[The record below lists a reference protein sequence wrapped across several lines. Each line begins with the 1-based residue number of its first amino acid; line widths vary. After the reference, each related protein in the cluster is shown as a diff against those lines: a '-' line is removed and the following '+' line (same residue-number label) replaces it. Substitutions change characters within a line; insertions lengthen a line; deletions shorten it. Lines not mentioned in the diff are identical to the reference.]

1 VLDSLPVDNVLIS
14 TDGVQKVAEG
24 RHSKARHRQ
33 SRPKVIQ
40 PGLAKV
46 AIPGAA
52 VALVAT
58 GSAAAL
64 PSKHVEFD
72 PSIASSSLQLARD
85 TTISRDAYRPPI
97 TPATPAKPKP
107 APKPTPTAKHL
118 KKQAPIPKPTPT
130 KTRASEKVNT
140 TPAPPKITG
149 TKYTTTDLNLWS
161 LPLTGVLLD
170 VLPKG
175 TKVSVTGKVD
185 GIWAEV
191 VSDGKSR
198 WVKAQYLSAT
208 KPVASTA
215 GTISQAAC
223 KSGSGVEDGLTEDA
237 IRVHRAIC
245 AKFPDITSYGG
256 LRSGDSGSEHSTG
269 HALDI
274 MVSGSEGQEVADWLK
289 ANYKK
294 LGVSQLIWQQHIW
307 TVQRSSEG
315 WRAMEDRGSTTANH
329 YDHVHVTVYGNSG
342 TV

>member
-1 VLDSLPVDNVLIS
+1 MS
-14 TDGVQKVAEG
+14 AG
-24 RHSKARHRQ
+24 RHRQARHRQ
-33 SRPKVIQ
+33 PRPKVIR
-40 PGLAKV
+40 PGIVKV

-64 PSKHVEFD
+64 PGQQVHLNT
-72 PSIASSSLQLARD
+72 SIASSSLQLARD
-85 TTISRDAYRPPI
+85 AATSRDALRPPLDV
-97 TPATPAKPKP
+97 TPSTP
-107 APKPTPTAKHL
+107 APKPKAAPTAKHL
-118 KKQAPIPKPTPT
+118 KKQAPIPKPSPT
-130 KTRASEKVNT
+130 KTRTAE
-140 TPAPPKITG
+140 PPKVIG
-149 TKYTTTDLNLWS
+149 SKYTTTDVNLWS

-175 TKVSVTGKVD
+175 TKVSVSGKVD

-208 KPVASTA
+208 KPVASTVGA
-215 GTISQAAC
+215 ISQAAC
-223 KSGSGVEDGLTEDA
+223 KSGSAVEDGLTQDA

-256 LRSGDSGSEHSTG
+256 VRSGDSGSEHSSG

-274 MVSGSEGQEVADWLK
+274 MVSGSEGQEVADWLH

-329 YDHVHVTVYGNSG
+329 YDHVHVSVYGNSG

>member
-1 VLDSLPVDNVLIS
+1 MI
-14 TDGVQKVAEG
+14 
-24 RHSKARHRQ
+24 
-33 SRPKVIQ
+33 RPGIV
-40 PGLAKV
+40 KV

-64 PSKHVEFD
+64 PDQHVQLNA
-72 PSIASSSLQLARD
+72 PIASSSLQL
-85 TTISRDAYRPPI
+85 SRDAGTSRDALRPPLS
-97 TPATPAKPKP
+97 TSPT
-107 APKPTPTAKHL
+107 KPTPTPSAKHL
-118 KKQAPIPKPTPT
+118 KKQAPIPKPTST
-130 KTRASEKVNT
+130 KTRAAS
-140 TPAPPKITG
+140 ALPPKVTG
-149 TKYTTTDLNLWS
+149 TKYTTTDVNVWS
-161 LPLTGVLLD
+161 IPLVGTLLD

-185 GIWAEV
+185 GSWSEI

-198 WVKAQYLSAT
+198 WIKSQYLSAT

-215 GTISQAAC
+215 GAISQAAC
-223 KSGSGVEDGLTEDA
+223 KSGSAVEDGLTPDA

-274 MVSGSEGQEVADWLK
+274 MVSGAEGQEVADWLH

-294 LGVSQLIWQQHIW
+294 LGISQLIWSQHIW

-315 WRAMEDRGSTTANH
+315 WRYMADRGSTTANH

>member
-1 VLDSLPVDNVLIS
+1 
-14 TDGVQKVAEG
+14 
-24 RHSKARHRQ
+24 
-33 SRPKVIQ
+33 VIQ

-64 PSKHVEFD
+64 PSQHVKLD

-85 TTISRDAYRPPI
+85 TTISRDALRPPI
-97 TPATPAKPKP
+97 SVPTATPTAPKPKP
-107 APKPTPTAKHL
+107 TASPTAKHL
-118 KKQAPIPKPTPT
+118 KKQAPIPKPTAA
-130 KTRASEKVNT
+130 KTRAAES
-140 TPAPPKITG
+140 ASAIPPKITG
-149 TKYTTTDLNLWS
+149 TKYTTTDVNLWS
-161 LPLTGVLLD
+161 VPLTGVLLD

-175 TKVSVTGKVD
+175 TKVSVSGKVD
-185 GIWAEV
+185 GLWAEV
-191 VSDGKSR
+191 VSAGKSR

-208 KPVASTA
+208 KPVAKTA
-215 GTISQAAC
+215 TTTTSGSISQAVC
-223 KSGSGVEDGLTEDA
+223 KSGSAVEDGLTPDA

-274 MVSGSEGQEVADWLK
+274 MVSGSEGQEVADWLH

>member
-1 VLDSLPVDNVLIS
+1 M
-14 TDGVQKVAEG
+14 
-24 RHSKARHRQ
+24 
-33 SRPKVIQ
+33 IQ
-40 PGLAKV
+40 PGIAKV

-64 PSKHVEFD
+64 PDHHVTFD
-72 PSIASSSLQLARD
+72 PSIASSSLQLSRD
-85 TTISRDAYRPPI
+85 TTVSRDALRPPI
-97 TPATPAKPKP
+97 SITSTTPTA
-107 APKPTPTAKHL
+107 APKPKAKPSPTAKHL
-118 KKQAPIPKPTPT
+118 KKQAPIPKPTAA
-130 KTRASEKVNT
+130 KTRAAQELNA
-140 TPAPPKITG
+140 APPKITG
-149 TKYTTTDLNLWS
+149 TKYTTTDVNLWT

-185 GIWAEV
+185 GLYAEV

-208 KPVASTA
+208 KPVASTS
-215 GTISQAAC
+215 GSISQAAC
-223 KSGSGVEDGLTEDA
+223 ASGSGVEDGLTQDA

-274 MVSGSEGQEVADWLK
+274 MVSGAEGQEVADWLK

-315 WRAMEDRGSTTANH
+315 WRAMEDRGGATANH